1 MNEMEKLQYVLFE
14 RLHRRA
20 PGIDKL
26 DRLWD
31 AAVLLPLVRTP
42 EGISVLFEER
52 AHTLRSQPGE
62 ICFPGGKYECAD
74 NSFRNTAVRETCEE
88 LGLQP
93 ENITIC
99 GELDCLVTHNGPIIH
114 PFVGLIDDISKI
126 TYSKSEVER
135 IFTVPLKVLLE
146 QKPRRGFLAKAMDN
160 VKMIDSK
167 GYGIHN
173 MFVRQ
178 KERYL
183 PMPNYD
189 ESDDSHVRTWKNT
202 LEKKNTVLI
211 RQTQVMKSVLSEV
224 LPGRVWVVIH

>member
-62 ICFPGGKYECAD
+62 VCFPGGKYECED

-88 LGLQP
+88 LGLKP

-99 GELDCLVTHNGPIIH
+99 GELDCLVTH
-114 PFVGLIDDISKI
+114 I

-146 QKPRRGFLAKAMDN
+146 QNPRRGSVQLADHPGDDFPFDLVPQRKRGWRMNKSYYVYFYLYEDKVIWGLTARMLYAFLYRSRKELTEYLAEE
-160 VKMIDSK
+160 ID
-167 GYGIHN
+167 
-173 MFVRQ
+173 
-178 KERYL
+178 
-183 PMPNYD
+183 
-189 ESDDSHVRTWKNT
+189 
-202 LEKKNTVLI
+202 
-211 RQTQVMKSVLSEV
+211 
-224 LPGRVWVVIH
+224 

>member
-62 ICFPGGKYECAD
+62 VCFPGGKYECED
-74 NSFRNTAVRETCEE
+74 NNFRNTAVRETCEE

-135 IFTVPLKVLLE
+135 VFTVPLKVLLE
-146 QKPRRGFLAKAMDN
+146 QKPRRGSVQLADHPGDDFPFDLVPQRKCGWRMNKSYYVYFYLYEDKVIWGLTARMLYAFLYRSRKELTEYLAEE
-160 VKMIDSK
+160 ID
-167 GYGIHN
+167 
-173 MFVRQ
+173 
-178 KERYL
+178 
-183 PMPNYD
+183 
-189 ESDDSHVRTWKNT
+189 
-202 LEKKNTVLI
+202 
-211 RQTQVMKSVLSEV
+211 
-224 LPGRVWVVIH
+224 